1 MDIFDEDICQ
11 PFAKHG
17 HLRSRSTEASRSVE
31 EPDPPVPPAAETD
44 TVAAAATAVPSAGP
58 VPSLGPQV
66 FHMASDESQDEGAGE
81 DSDGDF
87 FPDFPV
93 RKEPEASANLEESS
107 WMAQDV
113 KMADDAQPQ
122 TQAAGEEEPQQQRFE
137 NSEGASTFSAQPPV
151 APEKLSEPEPASAQP
166 QATPPASDP
175 DPTLFTDPEKAGVQ
189 RIYIFVSG
197 IRRAMSTHSS
207 LPRASIAHYNL
218 VKLPDACFSSYTQLA
233 Y

>member
-66 FHMASDESQDEGAGE
+66 FHMASDESRDEGAGE

-122 TQAAGEEEPQQQRFE
+122 TQAAGEEEPQERFE
-137 NSEGASTFSAQPPV
+137 TGLRMVGHPHSQHSLQLHQRSWP
-151 APEKLSEPEPASAQP
+151 KLAEAEPASVQP
-166 QATPPASDP
+166 STPPASDL
-175 DPTLFTDPEKAGVQ
+175 DPTLFTDPEKAGGQ
-189 RIYIFVSG
+189 RIYIFVSE
-197 IRRAMSTHSS
+197 ISRAMLTHSS
-207 LPRASIAHYNL
+207 LP
-218 VKLPDACFSSYTQLA
+218 
-233 Y
+233 